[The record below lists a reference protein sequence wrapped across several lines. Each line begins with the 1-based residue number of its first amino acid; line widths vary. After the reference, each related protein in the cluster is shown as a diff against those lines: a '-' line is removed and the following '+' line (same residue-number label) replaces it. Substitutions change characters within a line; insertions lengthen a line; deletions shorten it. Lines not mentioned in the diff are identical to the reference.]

1 MEATGAG
8 SGDNIPGICSY
19 TIYMRFFI
27 DYNPLMGGGGSGY
40 RPERR
45 GFSAG
50 GGG

>member
-1 MEATGAG
+1 MR
-8 SGDNIPGICSY
+8 ICICSHI
-19 TIYMRFFI
+19 IYMQFFI

>member
-1 MEATGAG
+1 MQQ
-8 SGDNIPGICSY
+8 SCNIIYIYGHICSY
-19 TIYMRFFI
+19 IIYMQFFI